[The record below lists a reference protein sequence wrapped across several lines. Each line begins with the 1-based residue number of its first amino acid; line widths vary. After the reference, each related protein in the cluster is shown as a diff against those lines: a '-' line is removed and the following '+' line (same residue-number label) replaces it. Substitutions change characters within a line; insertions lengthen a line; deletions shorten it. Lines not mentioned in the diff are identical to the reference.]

1 MMNLVAQ
8 EMNAFP
14 AIRRTIRSAGSA
26 AALAHRVGPG
36 CRAHGDAPR
45 TRSWP
50 LRSNFGAGMTTPIGC
65 TCGPECAVLGQFW

>member
-14 AIRRTIRSAGSA
+14 AMRGTNRSAGSA
-26 AALAHRVGPG
+26 AALAHRVRLG
-36 CRAHGDAPR
+36 CGAHGDAH

-65 TCGPECAVLGQFW
+65 TCGPECAVLGQF